1 MLLYQLHT
9 NRNSLVQDR
18 GRCQSWKE
26 RQLQPWRL
34 CHPAREKLWRLY
46 ECNIRHPRVEH
57 WQGCV
62 EMLTTS
68 IYLGEIRD
76 RFFSFNSLY
85 NITMTFIEELREAFP
100 KITAAIQLEA
110 GTFLLNT
117 LEDALPNRQVDLA
130 LERYERLL
138 SENPSRLY
146 LRLLVNDLHQAVRGE
161 GLTTA
166 ERVAQIEAI
175 VQDIHKLRELMKKY
189 RIPSE

>member
-1 MLLYQLHT
+1 
-9 NRNSLVQDR
+9 
-18 GRCQSWKE
+18 
-26 RQLQPWRL
+26 
-34 CHPAREKLWRLY
+34 
-46 ECNIRHPRVEH
+46 
-57 WQGCV
+57 
-62 EMLTTS
+62 
-68 IYLGEIRD
+68 
-76 RFFSFNSLY
+76 
-85 NITMTFIEELREAFP
+85 MTFIEELREAFP

-161 GLTTA
+161 RLTTA

>member
-1 MLLYQLHT
+1 M
-9 NRNSLVQDR
+9 
-18 GRCQSWKE
+18 
-26 RQLQPWRL
+26 
-34 CHPAREKLWRLY
+34 
-46 ECNIRHPRVEH
+46 EH

-68 IYLGEIRD
+68 IYLGEIQD